1 MGLLK
6 VVLFVSCSGFLAL
19 RTANAECIN
28 VTLPNVLDLGS
39 CLGTTLVTCP
49 DTSDGLLLD
58 LQTITRCVLE
68 ILPQVGDP
76 IQVLDSVLDLLE
88 VVLERLGLS
97 FDVRVLSEI
106 LCRPLGLPIFNCG
119 NTNARNS
126 TCGPPLQVTLPSGF
140 NVGHCMNRTL
150 LFCAEGTPVTDPVV
164 RELVKALSCILSG
177 APEDIQLNLVQS
189 LVCPLVDVVT
199 SSLDEFTEFLP
210 FRVLTRGIKT
220 TVGTL
225 TDSLLESVISCP

>member
-1 MGLLK
+1 MGFLK
-6 VVLFVSCSGFLAL
+6 IVLFVSCSGFLVI

-39 CLGTTLVTCP
+39 CLRTTLVTCP

-58 LQTITRCVLE
+58 LQTITRCALE

-76 IQVLDSVLDLLE
+76 IQVLASVLDLLE

-97 FDVRVLSEI
+97 LDVRVLSEI

-126 TCGPPLQVTLPSGF
+126 TCGPPLQ
-140 NVGHCMNRTL
+140 
-150 LFCAEGTPVTDPVV
+150 GTPVTDPVV
-164 RELVKALSCILSG
+164 RELVRALSCILSG
-177 APEDIQLNLVQS
+177 APEDIQLNIVRS

-220 TVGTL
+220 TVETL
-225 TDSLLESVISCP
+225 TDSLLESVISCS

>member
-1 MGLLK
+1 MGLLNF
-6 VVLFVSCSGFLAL
+6 VLFVSCSGFLAF
-19 RTANAECIN
+19 RTADAECIN

-49 DTSDGLLLD
+49 DTSGGLLLD
-58 LQTITRCVLE
+58 LQTVTRCVLE

-126 TCGPPLQVTLPSGF
+126 TIAAHLCRSLFPSAF
-140 NVGHCMNRTL
+140 NIGHCMNQD
-150 LFCAEGTPVTDPVV
+150 A
-164 RELVKALSCILSG
+164 S
-177 APEDIQLNLVQS
+177 
-189 LVCPLVDVVT
+189 
-199 SSLDEFTEFLP
+199 
-210 FRVLTRGIKT
+210 VLRRGNARHRP
-220 TVGTL
+220 
-225 TDSLLESVISCP
+225 CRA